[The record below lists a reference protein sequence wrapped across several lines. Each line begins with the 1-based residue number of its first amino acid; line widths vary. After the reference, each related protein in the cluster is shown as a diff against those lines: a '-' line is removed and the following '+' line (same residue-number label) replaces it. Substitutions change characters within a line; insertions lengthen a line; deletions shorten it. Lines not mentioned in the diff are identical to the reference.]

1 MARGEGGK
9 DVFED
14 EVDRTVWLAR
24 LGEVCGSYGWRVHA
38 WVMMG
43 NHFHLLLETPEANL
57 VAGMKWFMGVFSQ
70 GWNRRR
76 KRLGHVFQG
85 RYKAV
90 VVNGEGSGE
99 YFRIV
104 ADYIHLNPVRIGWV
118 GGKSRKT
125 LRSWRWSSFPNYAGR
140 KSPEWLVTDRVLE
153 AFALAEGRRGLK
165 AYAHYLEER
174 AKDQKGVLTDESLK
188 ALRRGWYLGE
198 ESFGEKLVG
207 MLKPEVAERRRKGSV
222 RGEAARAHDVA
233 EAERLAKAG
242 LKSMGLPGKTEKLV
256 GRGKWLEEKSMLA
269 SLIRKRTGVRN
280 AWIAE
285 RLAMGSESNVTV
297 ALRRV
302 RESKGLMRR
311 LVRLEKDFGLE

>member
-1 MARGEGGK
+1 
-9 DVFED
+9 
-14 EVDRTVWLAR
+14 
-24 LGEVCGSYGWRVHA
+24 
-38 WVMMG
+38 MMG
-43 NHFHLLLETPEANL
+43 NHFHLLLETPEPNL

-70 GWNRRR
+70 GWNRKRQRR
-76 KRLGHVFQG
+76 GHVFQG

-90 VVNGEGSGE
+90 VVNGAVSGE

-104 ADYIHLNPVRIGWV
+104 ADYIHLNPVRSGWV
-118 GGKSRKT
+118 GGKSGKK
-125 LRSWRWSSFPNYAGR
+125 LKEWRWSSFPQYAGR
-140 KSPEWLVTDRVLE
+140 KAPEWLETRRVLE
-153 AFALAEGRRGLK
+153 AFQLAEGRRGK
-165 AYAHYLEER
+165 GAYARYLEER
-174 AKDQKGVLTDESLK
+174 AKDREGTLTDESLK

-198 ESFGEKLVG
+198 EGFGEKVLG
-207 MLKPEVAERRRKGSV
+207 MLKPEVAERRRKGSL

-242 LKSMGLPGKTEKLV
+242 LRSLGLPGKAEKLV
-256 GRGKWLEEKSMLA
+256 GRGKWLEEKSLLA

-285 RLAMGSESNVTV
+285 RLAMGGESNVTV

-311 LVRLEKDFGLE
+311 LVKLEKDLGLK